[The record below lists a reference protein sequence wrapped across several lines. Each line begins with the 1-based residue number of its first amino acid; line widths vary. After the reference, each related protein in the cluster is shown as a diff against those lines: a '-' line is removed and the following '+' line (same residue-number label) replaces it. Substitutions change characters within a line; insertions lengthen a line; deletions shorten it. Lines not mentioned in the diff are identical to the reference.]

1 MKKYAAAFLAFI
13 MLIASTISTNAYAAI
28 ASSGSR
34 NPAGCLETVSY
45 STDGS
50 SEAAYITVKNY
61 TDYSTM
67 KLSDPERII
76 LDIYNTV
83 LPGSQQVI
91 KADGNIIKRI
101 RYAQF
106 EPHTARVVLDVN
118 RETGYWVKKT
128 DSGLILYTGEKTAEA
143 ATDQKAENSNAS
155 ASIGQPLQSDS
166 SDTDSGTRQNGISGE
181 STQLQSNDVSNVSI
195 KPDQSGVSSEET
207 QSRQNPDSPAD
218 GKSLQNSTDSQRD
231 PSQSGDAAAQTN
243 SSRSGD
249 SSGQGN
255 SSRPAN
261 TNADQDAKLPL
272 ISKDLQYHND
282 GDRVHFILYDVELT
296 KGDEFLEELYTGE
309 YDQSGKKYTMTFA
322 TGQSDLGNGVMA
334 INDKYLYSVEVKTN
348 KAYGTTTLIFNGTGR
363 NTYFAYTRGTSGVT
377 SITVIRPADDAQKL
391 VVIDAGHGGD
401 ASGAVYRNLLE
412 KNLNLDIAKRLNEL
426 LKKKGVKTYML
437 REDDS
442 SMGNYER
449 AYIANHLN
457 AKLYLSIHNNAM
469 DNRNYRGTMTLYC
482 PSDSNESFTGKSFA
496 GIIQQTVLGSLK
508 TIDRKVVSRPDLI
521 VLKATNMPAALVE
534 VGYLTNASDRSN
546 IQKTSFRQKVA
557 QALCDSIIKAR
568 SKVK

>member
-13 MLIASTISTNAYAAI
+13 MLIASAISTNAYAAI

-34 NPAGCLETVSY
+34 NPAGCLETVRY
-45 STDGS
+45 GTDGS

-76 LDIYNTV
+76 LDIYNTE

-128 DSGLILYTGEKTAEA
+128 DSGLILYTGEKVDEA

-181 STQLQSNDVSNVSI
+181 STQPQF
-195 KPDQSGVSSEET
+195 SSTPSEST
-207 QSRQNPDSPAD
+207 QSVDAANPVNLP
-218 GKSLQNSTDSQRD
+218 
-231 PSQSGDAAAQTN
+231 QSGDAADQTN

-255 SSRPAN
+255 SSRPAS

-334 INDKYLYSVEVKTN
+334 INDKYLCSVEVKTN

-442 SMGNYER
+442 SIGNYER

-482 PSDSNESFTGKSFA
+482 PSDSKESFTGKSFA
-496 GIIQQTVLGSLK
+496 GIIQQTILGSLK